1 MAEPSDQDL
10 LQLADS
16 IRSNAYAPHS
26 GFKVG
31 AALVAANEQ
40 GETQV
45 FTGVN
50 IENDSYP
57 AGMCAERVA
66 IGSAV
71 TAGFQSVHVIA
82 VAADYED
89 YLAPCGMCRQVIY
102 QFGEECRVVMRDA
115 EGHIRSIGID
125 QLLPMGF
132 HLS

>member
-10 LQLADS
+10 LQLADD

-31 AALVAANEQ
+31 AALIAANEQ
-40 GETQV
+40 AETQV

-50 IENDSYP
+50 VENDSYP

-66 IGSAV
+66 IGNAV
-71 TAGFQSVHVIA
+71 TAGFQSVRVIA

-102 QFGEECRVVMRDA
+102 QFGNDCRVVMRDV
-115 EGHIRSIGID
+115 EGHIRNLGID
-125 QLLPMGF
+125 ELLPMGF
-132 HLS
+132 HLK